1 MYGPHGFVIIWQEDS
16 AAIIAP
22 HIHYGWSSGVITAS
36 TALWQQLCKAAF
48 YHFAAAS
55 SLSRDKTCPPCRE
68 WRQCPFVLLHSGLLC
83 VRWVRLARLP
93 KRFEVNRLLSFLYF
107 VSPLSSCQWP
117 GNWSRCEILKN
128 VSIREMY
135 LEERGRLLKELWAR
149 SFADVFLVAMTYK
162 RGDASV
168 PRVIFNWRHFKI
180 KMSHFVKC
188 TVPRLHQEVMWW
200 SKERNVQ
207 TEKWVEGYMSKTIS
221 SKLQPC
227 DPPYLF

>member
-36 TALWQQLCKAAF
+36 TVLWQQLCKAAF

-149 SFADVFLVAMTYK
+149 SFADVFLVAMTYSI
-162 RGDASV
+162 R
-168 PRVIFNWRHFKI
+168 
-180 KMSHFVKC
+180 
-188 TVPRLHQEVMWW
+188 EVMHLCHA
-200 SKERNVQ
+200 SYLIDVTLKLKCLILLNALCLD
-207 TEKWVEGYMSKTIS
+207 S
-221 SKLQPC
+221 SKKWC
-227 DPPYLF
+227 DEARKGMYKLRNE